1 MPCNYT
7 ITGSS
12 LMIKLSD
19 RLNKKISK
27 VFQVYEMLVNNKR
40 RVQYLRTNCCICFT
54 FLLSWWTGS
63 IMRKKD
69 TLTEKDYMEA
79 IAV

>member
-1 MPCNYT
+1 MAGNYT

-19 RLNKKISK
+19 RLDKKISK

-40 RVQYLRTNCCICFT
+40 RVQHLTANCCICFT
-54 FLLSWWTGS
+54 FLLSWWKGN
-63 IMRKKD
+63 IMRKAD
-69 TLTEKDYMEA
+69 TLTEKDSMEP
-79 IAV
+79 IAG